1 VDSPS
6 RDVVSPCLG
15 FWFLNPSACQVC
27 LHFIVY
33 HVTSSMPYIL
43 VEEPYMFY
51 PHVFS
56 CYLEKLLQI
65 FMGMTEK
72 ALRVAAFLSWLFQTS
87 LPKVRFALTLRA
99 RTRCYLFSP

>member
-1 VDSPS
+1 VNSPS
-6 RDVVSPCLG
+6 RGVVSPCLG

-27 LHFIVY
+27 LRCIIY
-33 HVTSSMPYIL
+33 HVTSFMPCIL

-51 PHVFS
+51 PHVFF

-72 ALRVAAFLSWLFQTS
+72 ARQVAAFLSW
-87 LPKVRFALTLRA
+87 
-99 RTRCYLFSP
+99 